1 MTRVQWLD
9 TYHNLREFLD
19 TYDKKRKFRFNDE
32 DLSRKFNELFD
43 KFRIEF
49 IKWKIGDDLNK
60 IDQWIEIF
68 KDWTNKVSQI
78 YGFKGILY
86 PREFRSFLENPERH
100 LMKKIFNY
108 SYDLLRGKDTLKSFK
123 RTAGSAI
130 VTSVRTNLRSIY
142 QYWGFITILYHI
154 RDQGFARVIYPE
166 HGHLLLDRAGK
177 QKIHSIPPNIVLS
190 THKGLLSFYLEAP
203 RPIAWGDTGDLMKIW
218 SLYTALRPDLMV
230 YSGEVFNIVNPSTDP
245 PIRRPEIIIEF
256 KELDDWYIRAR
267 EVKGP
272 LAKPLTAEEWRSKW
286 IEGLWTG
293 LAESLGVQRKESTEK
308 VNEKGIRLSEVES
321 VILYKRVYL
330 PKKMY
335 LVSKAKLPNKIKNAL
350 NDENIDV
357 IDDVKFDATKIRQLS
372 IELLNY
378 AKGET
383 PLERLHQLIKDVEPN
398 IKIEDLNQLAI
409 KFATEKIDEFKSFI
423 KSQESTK

>member
-1 MTRVQWLD
+1 MAKVQWLNI
-9 TYHNLREFLD
+9 YHELKIFLD
-19 TYDKKRKFRFNDE
+19 TYDKRRKFKFNDE
-32 DLSRKFNELFD
+32 ALSKKFNEMFD
-43 KFRIEF
+43 EFRIQF
-49 IKWKIGDDLNK
+49 IKWRINDDLSK
-60 IDQWIEIF
+60 MDQWIKVF
-68 KDWTNKVSQI
+68 KDWTDKVSQI
-78 YGFKGILY
+78 YGFKGVLY

-123 RTAGSAI
+123 KTAGSAI

-154 RDQGFARVIYPE
+154 RDQGFARIIYPE

-177 QKIHSIPPNIVLS
+177 QKIHSIPPNVVLS

-230 YSGEVFNIVNPSTDP
+230 YSGEVFNIVSPSTDP
-245 PIRRPEIIIEF
+245 PIRRPEVIIEF
-256 KELDDWYIRAR
+256 KELDDWYVRAR

-293 LAESLGVQRKESTEK
+293 LAESLGVQRKENIEK
-308 VNEKGIRLSEVES
+308 TSDKGIRLSEVES

-335 LVSKAKLPNKIKNAL
+335 LISKARLPGKIKNILA
-350 NDENIDV
+350 NENIDV
-357 IDDVKFDATKIRQLS
+357 IDDVGFNITKIKQLS

-383 PLERLHQLIKDVEPN
+383 PLEQLHQLIKDIEPY
-398 IKIEDLNQLAI
+398 IKIEDLNQLTV
-409 KFATEKIDEFKSFI
+409 KFAIEKINEFKIFI
-423 KSQESTK
+423 KNQRNIT

>member
-1 MTRVQWLD
+1 MAKVQWLNI
-9 TYHNLREFLD
+9 YHELKIFLD
-19 TYDKKRKFRFNDE
+19 TYDKRRKFKFNDE
-32 DLSRKFNELFD
+32 ALSKKFNEMFD
-43 KFRIEF
+43 EFRIQF
-49 IKWKIGDDLNK
+49 IKWRINDDLSKMN
-60 IDQWIEIF
+60 QWIKVF
-68 KDWTNKVSQI
+68 KDWTDKVSQI
-78 YGFKGILY
+78 YGFKGVLY

-123 RTAGSAI
+123 KTAGSAI

-154 RDQGFARVIYPE
+154 RDQGFARIIYPE

-177 QKIHSIPPNIVLS
+177 QKIHSIPPNVVLS

-230 YSGEVFNIVNPSTDP
+230 YSGEVFNIVSPSTDP
-245 PIRRPEIIIEF
+245 PIRRPEVIIEF
-256 KELDDWYIRAR
+256 KELDDWYVRAR

-293 LAESLGVQRKESTEK
+293 LAESLGVQRKENIEK
-308 VNEKGIRLSEVES
+308 TSDKGIRLSEVES

-335 LVSKAKLPNKIKNAL
+335 LISKARLPGKIKNILA
-350 NDENIDV
+350 NENIDV
-357 IDDVKFDATKIRQLS
+357 IDDVGFNITKIKQLS

-383 PLERLHQLIKDVEPN
+383 PLEQLHQLIKDIEPY
-398 IKIEDLNQLAI
+398 IKIEDLNQLTV
-409 KFATEKIDEFKSFI
+409 KFAIEKINEFKIFI
-423 KSQESTK
+423 KNQRNIT

>member
-1 MTRVQWLD
+1 MAKVQWLD
-9 TYHNLREFLD
+9 VYHKLKIFLD
-19 TYDKKRKFRFNDE
+19 TYDKRRKFKFSDE
-32 DLSRKFNELFD
+32 DLSKKFSELFD
-43 KFRIEF
+43 DFRIKF
-49 IKWKIGDDLNK
+49 IRWRINDDLNK
-60 IDQWIEIF
+60 INQWITIF
-68 KDWTNKVSQI
+68 KDWMDKVSQI
-78 YGFKGILY
+78 YGFKGVLY

-108 SYDLLRGKDTLKSFK
+108 SYDLLRNKDTLKSFR

-154 RDQGFARVIYPE
+154 RDQGFARITYPE

-190 THKGLLSFYLEAP
+190 TYKGLLSFYLEAP

-218 SLYTALRPDLMV
+218 NLYTALRPDLMV
-230 YSGEVFNIVNPSTDP
+230 YGGEVFNIVNPSTDP
-245 PIRRPEIIIEF
+245 PIRRPDIIIEF
-256 KELDDWYIRAR
+256 KELDDWYVRAR
-267 EVKGP
+267 EVRGP

-293 LAESLGVQRKESTEK
+293 LAESLGVQRKENIEK
-308 VNEKGIRLSEVES
+308 NPEKSIRLNEVES
-321 VILYKRVYL
+321 VILYKKVYL

-335 LVSKAKLPNKIKNAL
+335 LISKAKLPNKIKNIL
-350 NDENIDV
+350 INENIDV
-357 IDDVKFDATKIRQLS
+357 IDDVGFNIAQIKQLS

-383 PLERLHQLIKDVEPN
+383 PLEQLHQLIKDVEHS
-398 IKIEDLNQLAI
+398 IKIEDLNQLTI
-409 KFATEKIDEFKSFI
+409 KFAIEKINEFKIFI
-423 KSQESTK
+423 KNQHNMT

>member
-1 MTRVQWLD
+1 MAKVQWLNI
-9 TYHNLREFLD
+9 YHELKIFLD
-19 TYDKKRKFRFNDE
+19 TYDKRRKFKFNDE
-32 DLSRKFNELFD
+32 ALSKKFNEMFD
-43 KFRIEF
+43 EFRIQF
-49 IKWKIGDDLNK
+49 IKWRINDDLSK
-60 IDQWIEIF
+60 MDQWIKVF
-68 KDWTNKVSQI
+68 KDWTDKVSQI
-78 YGFKGILY
+78 YGFKGVLY

-100 LMKKIFNY
+100 L
-108 SYDLLRGKDTLKSFK
+108 LRGKDTLKSFK
-123 RTAGSAI
+123 KTAGSAI

-154 RDQGFARVIYPE
+154 RDQGFARIIYPE

-177 QKIHSIPPNIVLS
+177 QKIHSIPPNVVLS

-230 YSGEVFNIVNPSTDP
+230 YSGEVFNIVSPSTDP
-245 PIRRPEIIIEF
+245 PIRRPEVIIEF
-256 KELDDWYIRAR
+256 KELDDWYVRAR

-293 LAESLGVQRKESTEK
+293 LAESLGVQRKENIEK
-308 VNEKGIRLSEVES
+308 TSDKGIRLSEVES

-335 LVSKAKLPNKIKNAL
+335 LISKARLPGKIKNILA
-350 NDENIDV
+350 NENIDV
-357 IDDVKFDATKIRQLS
+357 IDDVGFNITKIKQLS

-383 PLERLHQLIKDVEPN
+383 PLEQLHQLIKDIEPY
-398 IKIEDLNQLAI
+398 IKIEDLNQLTV
-409 KFATEKIDEFKSFI
+409 KFAIEKINEFKIFI
-423 KSQESTK
+423 KNQRNIT

>member
-1 MTRVQWLD
+1 MAKVRWLSI
-9 TYHNLREFLD
+9 YHELKIFLD
-19 TYDKKRKFRFNDE
+19 TYDKRRKFRFNDE
-32 DLSRKFNELFD
+32 VLSKKFNELFD
-43 KFRIEF
+43 EFRIQF
-49 IKWKIGDDLNK
+49 IRWRINDDLGK
-60 IDQWIEIF
+60 IDQWIKIF
-68 KDWTNKVSQI
+68 KDWTDKVSQI
-78 YGFKGILY
+78 YGFKGVLY

-154 RDQGFARVIYPE
+154 RDQGFARIIYPE

-177 QKIHSIPPNIVLS
+177 QKIHSIPPNVVLS

-218 SLYTALRPDLMV
+218 NLYTALRPDLMV
-230 YSGEVFNIVNPSTDP
+230 YSGEVFNIVSPSTDP
-245 PIRRPEIIIEF
+245 PIRRPEVIIEF
-256 KELDDWYIRAR
+256 KELDDWYVRAR

-293 LAESLGVQRKESTEK
+293 LAESLGVQRKENIEK
-308 VNEKGIRLSEVES
+308 TSDKGVRLSEVES

-335 LVSKAKLPNKIKNAL
+335 LISKAKLPSKIKSILIN
-350 NDENIDV
+350 ENIDV
-357 IDDVKFDATKIRQLS
+357 IDDVGFDITKIKQLS

-378 AKGET
+378 AKGEA
-383 PLERLHQLIKDVEPN
+383 PLEQLHQLIKDVEPY
-398 IKIEDLNQLAI
+398 IKIEDLNQLTI
-409 KFATEKIDEFKSFI
+409 KFAIEKINEFKIFI
-423 KSQESTK
+423 KNQHNIT

>member
-1 MTRVQWLD
+1 MVGLQWLD
-9 TYHNLREFLD
+9 TYHELKNFLD
-19 TYDKKRKFRFNDE
+19 TYDKKRKFRFDNE
-32 DLSRKFNELFD
+32 DLSKRFNELFD
-43 KFRIEF
+43 EFRIKF
-49 IKWKIGDDLNK
+49 IRWKINDDLGK
-60 IDQWIEIF
+60 INQWIKIF
-68 KDWTNKVSQI
+68 KDWIDEVSRI
-78 YGFKGILY
+78 YGFKGVLY
-86 PREFRSFLENPERH
+86 PRRFRSFLEDPERH

-123 RTAGSAI
+123 RTAGSAV

-154 RDQGFARVIYPE
+154 RDQGFARIIYPE

-177 QKIHSIPPNIVLS
+177 QKIHSIPPNVVLS

-203 RPIAWGDTGDLMKIW
+203 RPIAWGDTADLMKIW
-218 SLYTALRPDLMV
+218 NLYTALRPDLMV
-230 YSGEVFNIVNPSTDP
+230 YSGEVFNIVNPLTDP
-245 PIRRPEIIIEF
+245 PIKRPDIIIEF
-256 KELDDWYIRAR
+256 KELDDWYIRVR

-293 LAESLGVQRKESTEK
+293 LAESLGVQRRENIEK
-308 VNEKGIRLSEVES
+308 TPNKGMRLSEVES

-335 LVSKAKLPNKIKNAL
+335 LISRTKLPSKIKDTLINE
-350 NDENIDV
+350 DIHV
-357 IDDVKFDATKIRQLS
+357 IDDVEFDVAKIKQLS
-372 IELLNY
+372 VELLDY

-383 PLERLHQLIKDVEPN
+383 PLERLNQLVKDIEPH
-398 IKIEDLNQLAI
+398 IKIEDLHQLTI
-409 KFATEKIDEFKSFI
+409 KFAIEKIDEFKAFI
-423 KSQESTK
+423 KNQNHII